1 MSHDLQ
7 TRAELVKLARLL
19 DLDAGALAYLEPQGA
34 ADLKELREG
43 ISAARYDE
51 HRALY
56 QRIAGASKLL
66 PAALTAKIAE
76 RAFPPVISARVSAEL
91 PAARAADLA
100 KRMPVSYLADVCVD
114 LDPRKVKSI
123 IERIPVDRSIKVATE
138 LVHRDEHLTL
148 GRLIDA
154 ASDEQLLAVAAKIES
169 DEALVWIGFYA
180 ESPARLT
187 GAVQALPEDR
197 LRSIVHTSID
207 GRSELHSAGLALIS
221 RLSDEPLRSRLGDLA
236 AECAA
241 ESLTRLVHTAVAEG
255 FVPELL
261 AVVACMSEDGQ
272 RRVVGLPVLQER
284 EVLVALVNAAADG
297 EYWDPLLPL
306 VEHMD
311 QELRGRLAALVSEL
325 DDDVLRAVVD
335 TAHREGRWPELLP
348 LVGTMQEQGRRRVAS
363 LVSELDD
370 DVLCAVVDT
379 AHREGLWPQLLAVA
393 PYLDADSTRVLAKA
407 LGTPD
412 GELLSGLVRAVDQA
426 DEWRAMLGVL
436 AGQDADTQ
444 RETAA
449 GWAGLTPEDRALVEG
464 KARELGLWDALAPLR
479 GAVDA

>member
-1 MSHDLQ
+1 MSHDLR

-19 DLDAGALAYLEPQGA
+19 DLDTGALAYLEPQGA

-43 ISAARYDE
+43 ISAALYDE
-51 HRALY
+51 HRGLY

-91 PAARAADLA
+91 PADRAADLA

-154 ASDEQLLAVAAKIES
+154 ASDEQLLAVAAKVES

-297 EYWDPLLPL
+297 EYWDRLLPL
-306 VEHMD
+306 VEHTD

-325 DDDVLRAVVD
+325 DDDVLR
-335 TAHREGRWPELLP
+335 T
-348 LVGTMQEQGRRRVAS
+348 
-363 LVSELDD
+363 
-370 DVLCAVVDT
+370 VVDT

-436 AGQDADTQ
+436 AGQDADAQ

-449 GWAGLTPEDRALVEG
+449 GWAGLTPDDRALVEG
-464 KARELGLWDALAPLR
+464 KARELGLWDTLAPLR